1 MLTVRSALSTTLL
14 LSTCLISPILL
25 TACGGGSSDST
36 SSTPTTPTP
45 AKQQTLN
52 GVAATGKPFVG
63 AVVVVNAQGDVS
75 APVTVAVDG
84 SFSVTLPEGAPYLLK
99 AYNSDET
106 LYSYAA
112 SASVDAQINI
122 NQLTTAAVFNGSGK
136 ANLDHVFTHWAD
148 RAASVNDAAM
158 LVAATQVVFNLN
170 SEMINLGFSPDQ
182 IKTLNVFTVS
192 FAPVAGNLFD
202 ALLDQVNV
210 DLACGVMA
218 CDIAVDVLGQSVT
231 WSSNFNPDQ
240 FNISFNIDS
249 SLKWPVVL
257 LGNYQVTAT
266 TTIGGMSSDVV
277 LSNVGKPLSQYAFC
291 KSDYL
296 ADNFG
301 VSVPPQDCYFSGKT
315 GTYSGV
321 NALGVAYSTKVV
333 YRSTLSL

>member
-1 MLTVRSALSTTLL
+1 MLTIRSVLSTTLL
-14 LSTCLISPILL
+14 LSTCLISPLML
-25 TACGGGSSDST
+25 TACGGGSDST
-36 SSTPTTPTP
+36 STTQPTTPAP
-45 AKQQTLN
+45 ATQQTLN

-63 AVVVVNAQGDVS
+63 TVVVVNAQGDVS
-75 APVTVAVDG
+75 APVAVAADG

-99 AYNSDET
+99 AYNNNET

-112 SASVDAQINI
+112 NASVDAQINI
-122 NQLTTAAVFNGSGK
+122 NQLTTAAVFSGSGK
-136 ANLDHVFTHWAD
+136 ANLDNLFNHWSS
-148 RAASVNDAAM
+148 RAANINDDAM
-158 LVAATQVVFNLN
+158 LLAATQVVFNLN
-170 SEMINLGFSPDQ
+170 SEMIKLGFSPDQ

-218 CDIAVDVLGQSVT
+218 CDIAVDILGQSVT
-231 WSSNFNPDQ
+231 WSSNFNPNQ

-257 LGNYQVTAT
+257 LGDYQVTAT
-266 TTIGGMSSDVV
+266 TTVAGKTSDVV
-277 LSNVGKPLSQYAFC
+277 LNHVGKPLSQYAFC

-296 ADNFG
+296 ADTFG
-301 VSVPPQDCYFSGKT
+301 VSVLPQACDFGGRT
-315 GTYSGV
+315 GIYSGV
-321 NALGVAYSTKVV
+321 NALGVPYSTKIV

>member
-1 MLTVRSALSTTLL
+1 MLTIRAALSTTLL
-14 LSTCLISPILL
+14 LSTCLISPMLL

-63 AVVVVNAQGDVS
+63 TVVAVNAQGKVS

-84 SFSVTLPEGAPYLLK
+84 SFSVTVAEGAPYLLK

-136 ANLDHVFTHWAD
+136 AKLDKLFEQWST
-148 RAASVNDAAM
+148 RAANINDDAM
-158 LVAATQVVFNLN
+158 LLAATQVVFNLN
-170 SEMINLGFSPDQ
+170 SEMLKLGFSPDQ
-182 IKTLNVFTVS
+182 INTLNVFTVP

-202 ALLDQVNV
+202 TLLDQVNV
-210 DLACGVMA
+210 GFICGVMV

-231 WSSNFNPDQ
+231 WSSDFNPNQ
-240 FNISFNIDS
+240 FNISFNINS

-266 TTIGGMSSDVV
+266 TTVAGRNTDVV
-277 LSNVGKPLSQYAFC
+277 LNNVGKPLSQYAFC

-296 ADNFG
+296 ADTFG

>member
-1 MLTVRSALSTTLL
+1 M
-14 LSTCLISPILL
+14 
-25 TACGGGSSDST
+25 
-36 SSTPTTPTP
+36 
-45 AKQQTLN
+45 
-52 GVAATGKPFVG
+52 
-63 AVVVVNAQGDVS
+63 
-75 APVTVAVDG
+75 
-84 SFSVTLPEGAPYLLK
+84 
-99 AYNSDET
+99 
-106 LYSYAA
+106 
-112 SASVDAQINI
+112 
-122 NQLTTAAVFNGSGK
+122 TTAAVFSGSGK
-136 ANLDHVFTHWAD
+136 ANLDHLFSHWAD
-148 RAASVNDAAM
+148 RATNINDDAM
-158 LVAATQVVFNLN
+158 LLAATQVVFNLN
-170 SEMINLGFSPDQ
+170 SEMLNLGFSPDQ

-266 TTIGGMSSDVV
+266 TTVAGLNSDVV
-277 LSNVGKPLSQYAFC
+277 LNNVGKPLSQYAFC

-296 ADNFG
+296 ADTFG